1 MPEIK
6 KDLGFTSAE
15 LLALMQILYT
25 SGDMPRLVGGC
36 VRDKLLGLEPKDI
49 DIATKLSPQHVLYLL
64 KQNSVQAIPTG
75 IKYGTI
81 TAIIQSKSFE
91 ITTLRKDVN
100 CDGRW
105 VEVEFTDD
113 FQEDA
118 KRRDFT
124 INALSYCPKT
134 HLIFDYFNG
143 LQHLQTRQVVF
154 INQAEE
160 RIKEDYLRILRFFR
174 FSAYYAN
181 EFDTL
186 GTLACA
192 KHAKN
197 LTSLSRERI
206 NTEFDKILLSPKAI
220 ETLKIMDVK
229 ILDNLLPGIIISIEK
244 LQQGLTL
251 AESCKIELDLDFRY
265 ALLFLK
271 NTKLNFTP
279 LKFSKKRSKIITQA
293 IALATPNNYD
303 NIELILKKFW
313 LRECFPAQF
322 TILAAALDQIKVN
335 IAQEFIHMF
344 TQAPPQFILNGEQI
358 KKMGYNGKNI
368 GLVLNYLEKI
378 WIEKDFCISAAQLL
392 KFLDK

>member
-25 SGDMPRLVGGC
+25 SGDVPRLVGGC
-36 VRDKLLGLEPKDI
+36 VRDKLLGIEPKDI
-49 DIATKLSPQHVLYLL
+49 DIATKLSAQHVLDLL

-81 TAIIQSKSFE
+81 TAIIGGKSFE

-105 VEVEFTDD
+105 AEVEFTDD

-154 INQAEE
+154 INQAQE

-181 EFDTL
+181 EFDAL

-220 ETLKIMDVK
+220 ETLKIMGVK
-229 ILDNLLPGIIISIEK
+229 ILDNLLPGIITSIEK

-251 AESCKIELDLDFRY
+251 AENFKIELDVDFRY
-265 ALLFLK
+265 ALLFLQ
-271 NTKLNFTP
+271 NNKLNFTT

-293 IALATPNNYD
+293 IDLANHNNLD
-303 NIELILKKFW
+303 NIELILKKLW
-313 LRECFPAQF
+313 LQGYFPAQF
-322 TILAAALDQIKVN
+322 TILAASLGLLKVN
-335 IAQEFIHMF
+335 IAKEFIHIF
-344 TQAPPQFILNGEQI
+344 AQNPPKFILNGEQI

-378 WIEKDFCISAAQLL
+378 WIEKNFCISATQLL